1 MEKGYKDFIT
11 EVPNFPKDGID
22 FKDISP
28 LLADQETFRS
38 AIVDMGAIK
47 IRPIRL
53 TYPTEPGGRLSTL
66 HPVIMK
72 NNVPGIAK

>member
-1 MEKGYKDFIT
+1 MDVNNKKIAKIFVST
-11 EVPNFPKDGID
+11 LL
-22 FKDISP
+22 FKLCAD
-28 LLADQETFRS
+28 LAPIGA